1 MSNVLELDNGTYNP
15 GAYTYQNRKIQN
27 FLLLISYDQV
37 DKNYIY
43 SVDDN
48 NDATL
53 ILYRGTSTNVKVP
66 SFIGEH
72 DEYRVK
78 YIECTCFNYNTNVR
92 SVTIPEGVVA
102 IY

>member
-1 MSNVLELDNGTYNP
+1 MPDVLELDNTSYNP

-27 FLLLISYDQV
+27 FLLLVSYDRV

-43 SVDDN
+43 SVDGN

-53 ILYRGTSTNVKVP
+53 ILYQGTSTNVKVP
-66 SFIGEH
+66 SFMGEH
-72 DEYRVK
+72 DEYPVK
-78 YIECTCFNYNTNVR
+78 YIECTCFNYNTNIR